1 MRKGTFIL
9 LLALFFEC
17 FSYAQVFDF
26 DGINYIIT
34 SEEDRTASVYRSN
47 VREEVI
53 IPSVVTYH
61 DTDYKVTCIGD
72 NAFNSCY
79 ELTSIT
85 IPESVISI
93 EDYAFGNCIRLTTL
107 IIPKS
112 VTSIG
117 SLAFYYCDGLTS
129 ITVDQNN
136 PVFDSRNNCNAIIN
150 SSTNKIVLGCSN
162 TVFPESITSI
172 GDYAF
177 SGCFKLTS
185 LTIPQNITDISGNA
199 FYFCGLTSITVDQ
212 NNPVFDSRNNCNA
225 IINSST
231 NTIVVGCSK
240 TIFPESVTSIGDY
253 AFGGCFGLKSLII
266 PESITSIGEGAF
278 CYCTGLTSISIPEGV
293 TRIGGYA
300 FSYCFN
306 LESITI
312 PKSVTSIG
320 YSAFCGCAALTSI
333 TIPESV
339 TSIGDFAFY
348 DCINLE
354 SITIPKS
361 VTSIGHSAF
370 SGCIALKSINIPES
384 VTSIGEY
391 AFALCSGLTSIT
403 VDQNNP
409 VFDSRNNC
417 NAIINSSTN
426 IIVTGCSNTVLPE
439 SIISIGEGAFY
450 NCTGLTSISIPEGV
464 TSIGDYAFY
473 GCSSLSYL
481 SLPSTL
487 EEFGNNCFNECEGLQ
502 TAGPKGGGYNYEFCW
517 EDVIPANAFYKL
529 NYLKSVYIPKTVKS
543 VYECDKVTGT
553 GYPSSVFYGCNNLE
567 SVTVSFKDTKLMRL
581 WRNSFIDVW
590 DWQVYPMNYMLY
602 EMNPIRSLT
611 FLDDTITTLHSILTD
626 SIKEIVIS
634 KDVKFINPMAFDYP
648 PYYFENG
655 SNFNFAFNADNITVE
670 NDNPNYSSIDGILFN
685 KQGDEL
691 LVYPA
696 GRSWCYIPESTKT
709 IARSAFKRSKITNVS
724 IPSNVEHIG
733 ESAFEGCDSIK
744 WISFEGSP
752 EIGLYA
758 FWDCPNIESVTANNE
773 VPGKMNTSDTPQTI
787 MVEASSD
794 ENDESLTI
802 RPYYNQ
808 ELGRMIS
815 RISSYLRNWS
825 CSLLSD
831 AVIPGENKV
840 VIGILRNTNDNM
852 PNRFSV
858 KIDAL
863 LTDSSVITL
872 FTGRKGIRIQSW
884 TAGNNDY
891 DTITITTINIPE
903 DCKAIRITLS
913 TVSGNGYTND
923 MWLDRVFLSPDG
935 KGLPI
940 EAYCGPFTKEVFNN
954 AMLYVPDG
962 AVDTYRAADGWK
974 LFKNICIDDAVDPIT
989 LDKINEFKDRII
1001 YDTMG
1006 RKVETESIEQ
1016 LAPGL
1021 YIIGGSTFLIQ

>member
-1 MRKGTFIL
+1 M

-93 EDYAFGNCIRLTTL
+93 
-107 IIPKS
+107 
-112 VTSIG
+112 
-117 SLAFYYCDGLTS
+117 
-129 ITVDQNN
+129 
-136 PVFDSRNNCNAIIN
+136 
-150 SSTNKIVLGCSN
+150 
-162 TVFPESITSI
+162 
-172 GDYAF
+172 
-177 SGCFKLTS
+177 
-185 LTIPQNITDISGNA
+185 
-199 FYFCGLTSITVDQ
+199 
-212 NNPVFDSRNNCNA
+212 
-225 IINSST
+225 
-231 NTIVVGCSK
+231 
-240 TIFPESVTSIGDY
+240 
-253 AFGGCFGLKSLII
+253 
-266 PESITSIGEGAF
+266 
-278 CYCTGLTSISIPEGV
+278 
-293 TRIGGYA
+293 
-300 FSYCFN
+300 
-306 LESITI
+306 
-312 PKSVTSIG
+312 
-320 YSAFCGCAALTSI
+320 
-333 TIPESV
+333 
-339 TSIGDFAFY
+339 
-348 DCINLE
+348 
-354 SITIPKS
+354 
-361 VTSIGHSAF
+361 
-370 SGCIALKSINIPES
+370 
-384 VTSIGEY
+384 
-391 AFALCSGLTSIT
+391 
-403 VDQNNP
+403 
-409 VFDSRNNC
+409 
-417 NAIINSSTN
+417 
-426 IIVTGCSNTVLPE
+426 
-439 SIISIGEGAFY
+439 
-450 NCTGLTSISIPEGV
+450 
-464 TSIGDYAFY
+464 GDYAFY

-517 EDVIPANAFYKL
+517 EDVIPANAFYEL

-543 VYECDKVTGT
+543 VYECDKVTGI

-581 WRNSFIDVW
+581 WRSSFIDVW
-590 DWQVYPMNYMLY
+590 DWQVYPMNYYLY

-611 FLDDTITTLHSILTD
+611 FLDDTITTLSSILTD

-787 MVEASSD
+787 MVEASYD

-815 RISSYLRNWS
+815 RISSYLQNWS

-840 VIGILRNTNDNM
+840 VIGILRNTEDNM
-852 PNRFSV
+852 PNLFSV
-858 KIDAL
+858 KIEAL
-863 LTDSSVITL
+863 LTDSSVTTL
-872 FTGRKGIRIQSW
+872 FTGRKGSRLQTW
-884 TAGNNDY
+884 TAGNNNY
-891 DTITITTINIPE
+891 DTIPITTINVPE

-913 TVSGNGYTND
+913 TVSRNGYTND

-962 AVDTYRAADGWK
+962 AVNDYSAADGWNLFKNIKTDYQTTFNIDGIIYKINQNDNNSVTVTDYSNDTKDIVIPSVVSYNDILYGVTEIGNSAFAHCTQLKSITIPASVYCIGDGAFYECDSLEWVSFEGSPRICSDAFYGCNNISSISSLSHNPGIMELARYRQTFLVGDTTDFYLNANNNQDLKIKHFFHPELGEWVSELTSPMYGWQCNLKSDAVIPGTYRFLIVILPNSDGRPSLFHPIIYGVKDDQLETIYNPTSKIGRIEYPTTFSNDITADYEFIEIADSLTIPTGYDYIVIGIQSRVNSTNVDKYSNRINLYRFYFVECYDETEAFSGPFTENVFNNAMLYVPDGAVDTYRAADGWK

-989 LDKINEFKDRII
+989 LDKTNEFKDRII

-1021 YIIGGSTFLIQ
+1021 YIIGGSTFLIE